1 MAIVHY
7 KTIQPEPWRWTV
19 IQRERKDPLFA
30 HDHSVSTRR
39 GPAVTT
45 KLGRG
50 IGCLPGCKLRGKYW
64 IPTYTWLTSA

>member
-1 MAIVHY
+1 ME
-7 KTIQPEPWRWTV
+7 TTV
-19 IQRERKDPLFA
+19 VQRERKDQLFA

-50 IGCLPGCKLRGKYW
+50 IGCLLGCKEERYR
-64 IPTYTWLTSA
+64 IPTYTWLTSG